1 MTAELLE
8 LSKLWE
14 GGDRYPKFF
23 KSVKSISTGEAGA
36 YYARHINQINT
47 RPPDF
52 QTFLRPWIRT
62 RYPSNILCQKQL
74 TWSHHNWM
82 DNQLGMYLEPI

>member
-14 GGDRYPKFF
+14 GEDRYPKFF
-23 KSVKSISTGEAGA
+23 RSVKPDSPLWLNLFTTGEAGA
-36 YYARHINQINT
+36 YYARHINQLNT

-52 QTFLRPWIRT
+52 QTFLRP
-62 RYPSNILCQKQL
+62 
-74 TWSHHNWM
+74 
-82 DNQLGMYLEPI
+82 